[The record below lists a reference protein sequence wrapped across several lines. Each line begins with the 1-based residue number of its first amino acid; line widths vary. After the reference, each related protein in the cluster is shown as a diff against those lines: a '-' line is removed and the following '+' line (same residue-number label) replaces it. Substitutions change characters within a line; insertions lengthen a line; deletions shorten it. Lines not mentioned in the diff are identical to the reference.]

1 MRNIDMIQEILED
14 VEDVVLAVE
23 ELDFNNDDDA
33 LFIPDVTEE
42 EDAAYHRWFDQMVGA

>member
-23 ELDFNNDDDA
+23 ELDFNNDDA
-33 LFIPDVTEE
+33 FFIPDVTEE